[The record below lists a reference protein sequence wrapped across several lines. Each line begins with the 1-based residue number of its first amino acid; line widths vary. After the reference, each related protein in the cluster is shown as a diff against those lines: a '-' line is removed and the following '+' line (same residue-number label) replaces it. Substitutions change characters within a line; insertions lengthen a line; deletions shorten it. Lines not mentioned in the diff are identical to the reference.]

1 MAALQKKFQI
11 VEKDAGGKEV
21 LRSIQMEKA
30 GLLYDLVKWQVT
42 RGIMMEQ

>member
-11 VEKDAGGKEV
+11 LEKDAAGKEI
-21 LRSIQMEKA
+21 LRPIQMEKA
-30 GLLYDLVKWQVT
+30 GLLYDLVKWQVP